1 MPLYERLLELP
12 EKFDKFETCVI
23 VAGVIVAMIIVIL
36 IMNIRILRNE
46 IDEIKFQLRM
56 KSDKEDNNEI
66 HYY

>member
-1 MPLYERLLELP
+1 MTLYEKLLELP

-36 IMNIRILRNE
+36 IMNIRSLRRE
-46 IDEIKFQLRM
+46 VDEIKFQLRM